1 MQYLHPK
8 HHFGCTYVNVLIK
21 SRKLTSDKMFYNKQT
36 LVGIKLLN

>member
-21 SRKLTSDKMFYNKQT
+21 
-36 LVGIKLLN
+36 